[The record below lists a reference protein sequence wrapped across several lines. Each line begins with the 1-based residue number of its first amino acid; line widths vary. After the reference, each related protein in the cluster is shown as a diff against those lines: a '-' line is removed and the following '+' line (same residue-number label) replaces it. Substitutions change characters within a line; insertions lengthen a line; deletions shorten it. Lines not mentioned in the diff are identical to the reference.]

1 MSDPQQTSQD
11 GDALADAP
19 ELVPI
24 PRLFARH
31 AALRPG
37 APALTF
43 EGETLD
49 WRELDRRSNR
59 LARALAAAG
68 VNEGDFLSIALPNG
82 IDFMLAA
89 IAAWKLGAVPQP
101 VSARMPEAEIVAI
114 VELANPPVVLFDGAL
129 ALERPVRRV
138 ADLLASEAD
147 DSALP
152 EKVSPS
158 WKAPTSGGS
167 TGRPKLIVSGQEGVF
182 DPASAELW
190 RIGTDSTCLMPG
202 PMYHN
207 GPFITAF
214 VALFTGAHL
223 VLMPRFDAERT
234 MALIDSHRATWV
246 YMVPTMMHR
255 IWSLP
260 AEVKARYDI
269 SSLQALWHLA
279 APCPRWLK
287 EKWIDW
293 LGADVIWELYGGTEG
308 QAATVISGSEWLE
321 RPGSVGKPALG
332 EMCVQD
338 ENGALLPA
346 GEIGEI
352 FMRREA
358 GLPPTYRYIGAE
370 AKARGD
376 WETIGDFGW
385 IDEEG
390 YVFLADRR
398 SDLILVGGANV
409 YPAEVEAA
417 IDAFPGVQSSA
428 VIGLPDDDLGAR
440 VHAIVQ
446 PRGSLD
452 EAALAAHL
460 EQRLARYKQP
470 RSFEFV
476 SEPLRDDAGKV
487 RRSQLRAER
496 LPAG

>member
-1 MSDPQQTSQD
+1 MTVSVSGEEVP
-11 GDALADAP
+11 
-19 ELVPI
+19 LVPI
-24 PRLFARH
+24 PRLFAQH
-31 AALRPG
+31 AAERPG

-43 EGETLD
+43 EGTTLT
-49 WRELDRRSNR
+49 WRELDARSNR
-59 LARALAAAG
+59 LARALAREG
-68 VNEGDFLSIALPNG
+68 VKEGDFLTIALPNG
-82 IDFMLAA
+82 IGFMEAT

-101 VSARMPEAEIVAI
+101 VSARMPEAEIAAI
-114 VELANPPVVLFDGAL
+114 VELANPPLVLFDGDL
-129 ALERPVRRV
+129 VLPRPVHRYE
-138 ADLLASEAD
+138 DLLESERD
-147 DSALP
+147 DGPLP

-167 TGRPKLIVSGQEGVF
+167 TGRPKLIVAGQEGVF
-182 DPASAELW
+182 EPVWAELW
-190 RIGTDSTCLMPG
+190 RLNADDTCLMPG

-214 VALFTGAHL
+214 VALMVGAHV

-234 MALIDSHRATWV
+234 LALLAETRATWV

-260 AEVKARYDI
+260 EALKDAHDI
-269 SSLQALWHLA
+269 SALRTLWHLA

-293 LGADVIWELYGGTEG
+293 LGADAIWELYGGTEG
-308 QAATVISGSEWLE
+308 QAATIISGSEWLE
-321 RPGSVGKPALG
+321 RPGSVGKPAIG

-338 ENGALLPA
+338 EAGNMLAA

-352 FMRREA
+352 FMRREPGA
-358 GLPPTYRYIGAE
+358 PATYRYIGAE
-370 AKARGD
+370 ITARGD

-446 PRGSLD
+446 PRGPLD
-452 EAALAAHL
+452 EGALEAHL
-460 EQRLARYKQP
+460 ESRLARYKRP
-470 RSFEFV
+470 RSFEYV

-487 RRSQLRAER
+487 RRSQLRTER